1 MNHRLGHHGA
11 ALVTLGFVL
20 VQLGWLFATPPAR
33 GIDEFDHIHR
43 ANAVASGQWIAEP
56 ASVASGTGAEL
67 IVEPDILNATREE
80 CQKLPYTSRTECVG
94 RETADGVVVAGGAG
108 RYPPLYYAMVGQV
121 THVFDG
127 AAAVYAMRVTSMLL
141 CAALVFLAF
150 KAASRSTRSPVVTA
164 GMALGI
170 TPVVAYSSIVVSP
183 NALEIFAGLLLWIAW
198 TGTLRA
204 GRPDRY
210 LVAVGALAGV
220 LLALLRPLGPLWCL
234 LILVVGLSTV
244 IHPWRRVVELA
255 RERMMLIA
263 VGAVAAATSI
273 GVWWTLTNQALE
285 IRNAAPE
292 QDSPLIRLESIFA
305 DFFLWVLQ
313 SIGAFPYRGDP
324 APMPVY
330 ACFLI
335 LGATLLAVSWR
346 RADTGDRGMLLAVT
360 VPSLLVPGAIT
371 YATYSQFV
379 DSWQGRYT
387 MPFSIGVPLL
397 AAYALHRAG
406 VPSWLRRKSVIV
418 SATLLYVVGHLLGPL
433 AVQGEE
439 LMISPGVDN
448 GQWILVPPLMV
459 GVSVTLGALTMVLG
473 ALARGSV
480 SDSSVESPVT
490 VSSDVRGVDIPIR

>member
-1 MNHRLGHHGA
+1 MIHRLGQHGA

-43 ANAVASGQWIAEP
+43 AAAVASGQWVAEP
-56 ASVASGTGAEL
+56 ASVAGGTGAEL
-67 IVEPDILNATREE
+67 VVEPDIVDATREE
-80 CQKLPYTSRTECVG
+80 CQALPYTGRAECVG
-94 RETADGVVVAGGAG
+94 RETADGIVVAGGAG
-108 RYPPLYYAMVGQV
+108 RYPPLYYAVVGQV

-150 KAASRSTRSPVVTA
+150 KAASRSSGSPLVTA
-164 GMALGI
+164 GMALGL
-170 TPVVAYSSIVVSP
+170 TPVVAYSSIVISP
-183 NALEIFAGLLLWIAW
+183 NALEILAGLLLWIAW

-204 GRPDRY
+204 VRPDHY
-210 LVAVGALAGV
+210 LLVVGALAGV
-220 LLALLRPLGPLWCL
+220 LLVLLRPLGPLWCL
-234 LILVVGLSTV
+234 LILTAGLSV
-244 IHPWRRVVELA
+244 VSQPWRRVVELL
-255 RERMMLIA
+255 RERVMLLA
-263 VGAVAAATSI
+263 VGVVGAATLI

-285 IRNAAPE
+285 IRNAAPA
-292 QDSPLIRLESIFA
+292 QDSPLVRLESIVA

-335 LGATLLAVSWR
+335 LGATWLAVAWR
-346 RADTGDRGMLLAVT
+346 RADAGDKWMLLAIA

-379 DSWQGRYT
+379 DAWQGRYT

-397 AAYALHRAG
+397 AGYALHRAG
-406 VPSWLRRKSVIV
+406 VPSWLRRRSVIV
-418 SATLLYVVGHLLGPL
+418 SGIVLYVVGHVLGPL
-433 AVQGEE
+433 AVQGDE
-439 LMISPGVDN
+439 LLISPGVDN
-448 GQWILVPPLMV
+448 GQWILVPPLLV
-459 GVSVTLGALTMVLG
+459 GLSVALGALTMALG
-473 ALARGSV
+473 ALTR
-480 SDSSVESPVT
+480 VT
-490 VSSDVRGVDIPIR
+490 ATTNSSDETVRVPSGVG